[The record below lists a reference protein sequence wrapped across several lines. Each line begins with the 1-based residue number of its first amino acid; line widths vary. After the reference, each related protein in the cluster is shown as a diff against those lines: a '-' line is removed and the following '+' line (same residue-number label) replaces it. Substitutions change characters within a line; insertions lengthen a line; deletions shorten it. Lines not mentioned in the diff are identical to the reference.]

1 MYFLLN
7 SYQQTFIFRLMVVEE
22 SESKESIFLFFVYIA
37 IRSLYWI
44 LFLIYSLFLT
54 LTYADQCSFK
64 TLIKQ
69 EDLYLCREKLNL
81 TSIRVWLYLKF
92 NQSEDTQNFYSYY
105 TFALRRIHLID
116 EHEFH
121 LEDRFEK

>member
-7 SYQQTFIFRLMVVEE
+7 SYQQTFIFRWIVVEE
-22 SESKESIFLFFVYIA
+22 LKRKESIFLFFVYIA

-64 TLIKQ
+64 TPIKQ
-69 EDLYLCREKLNL
+69 EDVYLYREKLNS

-92 NQSEDTQNFYSYY
+92 NQSEYTQNFFSYY
-105 TFALRRIHLID
+105 TFTLRIIHLID